1 MKRER
6 LNPGG
11 DVNEQ
16 ERGNQIRAAWGG
28 VAPDMSV
35 PHGQGSTLLRAPAA
49 TLKDGTE
56 EEESAVGCLS
66 CCRLLSFVPHKR
78 QPATENDLAQ
88 DVSSAT
94 VRKPQGYGLAICVP
108 MIVNVEP

>member
-35 PHGQGSTLLRAPAA
+35 PRGQGSTLLRAPAA

-56 EEESAVGCLS
+56 EEESAVGCPSYCMQAAQL
-66 CCRLLSFVPHKR
+66 R
-78 QPATENDLAQ
+78 ATYEAASD
-88 DVSSAT
+88 
-94 VRKPQGYGLAICVP
+94 R
-108 MIVNVEP
+108 E